1 VCVRSS
7 AIDLSKVP
15 GGSTDAMQIMAAVR
29 KLLPPEGN
37 GEHTLVDAAIDCVG
51 YECCGAGKEGD
62 KRISE
67 QVLNTCFTL
76 VKAGGQ
82 VGVPGIYPVSA
93 IQTAS
98 ATQLCGEFA
107 FTLFLRFIPPH
118 SVPWFSLCSLV
129 STAQVMDPSGAGVD
143 YKKGV
148 FHLQYGLS
156 WNKGQAIAQGQCP
169 VMKFNLELMKGKQ
182 RSQRQ
187 PSHSNDSRGERYP
200 AVADVYAFVALSLHS
215 LQPFCTTASM

>member
-1 VCVRSS
+1 
-7 AIDLSKVP
+7 
-15 GGSTDAMQIMAAVR
+15 MQIMAAVR

-93 IQTAS
+93 IQTAA
-98 ATQLCGEFA
+98 ATW
-107 FTLFLRFIPPH
+107 LRRALPLHFILAH
-118 SVPWFSLCSLV
+118 SISWFSLRSIV
-129 STAQVMDPSGAGVD
+129 SASQVMDPSGAGVD

-182 RSQRQ
+182 RSHRQ
-187 PSHSNDSRGERYP
+187 PSQTNDSCVGES
-200 AVADVYAFVALSLHS
+200 DN
-215 LQPFCTTASM
+215 